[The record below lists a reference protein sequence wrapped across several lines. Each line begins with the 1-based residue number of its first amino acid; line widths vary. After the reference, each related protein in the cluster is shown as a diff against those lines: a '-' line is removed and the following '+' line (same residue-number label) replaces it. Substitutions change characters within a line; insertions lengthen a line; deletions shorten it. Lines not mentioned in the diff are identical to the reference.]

1 MENKGVNMKILYV
14 EDELKK
20 NISGIIQLFEK
31 YLGEDIVLKLEELM
45 NDAYSGDE
53 DIKNVIEQCDFIEV
67 AYNFPDAIK
76 KVKIQPHLF
85 SLFIIDCNLSEQPYE
100 ITELREIAP
109 EYDDEKKER
118 YNQREGEFLL
128 NILSANKEIVDLREK
143 FYFLSAYS
151 ASSNILSLIDNG
163 TITKNNYIEKGSQEG
178 KTFLIRKV
186 IEKNKNLL
194 VKLTNKSYIDVLEN
208 IDSNLRSSFISLL
221 INKNNETRIRE
232 NCQIIRMISEK
243 IYTKIAKDNKVPS
256 NIFVDRYP
264 DQINIRPFI
273 YWINDKRKFNSN
285 SIIEYEMLA
294 IQSICS
300 DIIHGGINGY
310 QPTIDTVNY
319 LVYALKDI
327 ILWYSQDKINK
338 K

>member
-1 MENKGVNMKILYV
+1 MKILYV

-20 NISGIIQLFEK
+20 NISGIIQLFNK

-45 NDAYSGDE
+45 NDVYSGDE
-53 DIKNVIEQCDFIEV
+53 EIKDVIEQCDFIEV
-67 AYNFPDAIK
+67 AYSFPDAIK
-76 KVKIQPHLF
+76 KVKLKPELF
-85 SLFIIDCNLSEQPYE
+85 SLFIVDCNLSEQPYLVRD
-100 ITELREIAP
+100 LREIAP
-109 EYDDEKKER
+109 EYDEDKENR
-118 YNQREGEFLL
+118 YRGREGEYLL
-128 NILSANKEIVDLREK
+128 NILSANKQIEDLKDK

-151 ASSNILSLIDNG
+151 ASSNIISLIDNG
-163 TITKNNYIEKGSQEG
+163 TITKNNYIEKGSSEG
-178 KTFLIRKV
+178 NRFLKRKV

-194 VKLTNKSYIDVLEN
+194 VKLTNKPYIDVLEK
-208 IDSNLRSSFISLL
+208 IDSNLKSSFINL
-221 INKNNETRIRE
+221 IINQNNETRIRE

-243 IYTKIAKDNKVPS
+243 IYTKVAKDNKVPS

-273 YWINDKRKFNSN
+273 YWINNKRKFNAN
-285 SIIEYEMLA
+285 SIINNGMLA

-300 DIIHGGINGY
+300 DVIHGGIKGY

-327 ILWYSQDKINK
+327 ILWYSQDKIK
-338 K
+338 KK